1 MYKFVPSAQQNV
13 NSNGMGM
20 YITQFTVAGADPVQM
35 GDFIGITQSS
45 LLLATSTSTATRL
58 NGSTISGSI
67 TGGGGS
73 FDGQRTSSTVTT
85 VYKNGTSVA
94 TGNSGGTLPNS
105 VDGILLG
112 TLSTTNIPY
121 PPGYNNSEF
130 RFAYFSEGLNS
141 TEIANLRTRVQAYQT
156 SLSRQL

>member
-1 MYKFVPSAQQNV
+1 
-13 NSNGMGM
+13 MGA
-20 YITQFTVAGADPVQM
+20 YFTQFTVAGADPVQM
-35 GDFIGITQSS
+35 GDFLAVTQSS
-45 LLLATSTSTATRL
+45 LILANSTTAATRL

-73 FDGQRTSSTVTT
+73 FDAQRTSSTVTT

-94 TGNSGGTLPNS
+94 TGNSGGTLSSGTN
-105 VDGILLG
+105 GIFLG
-112 TLSTTNIPY
+112 TLNAINAPY
-121 PPGYNNSEF
+121 PPGYSNSEF
-130 RFAYFSEGLNS
+130 RFAYLSEGLNS